1 MINDSPHQRQ
11 VIDTLGFPTSY
22 YVAGDPKQPTMV
34 LLHGMSASADSYR
47 EIMEIL
53 APEFYMLAPD
63 IPGFGYSGDIE
74 PYTVPHLVKWL
85 SAFFEAVA
93 ADDAILVGHSFGGA
107 LNVSF
112 ALEQPQR
119 VKCLILLAPSILRP
133 GKFPE
138 WLRNLGKLDLAQK
151 VLELGVSA
159 SQLMPERQNR
169 AAFYRPEHFGEELWQ
184 RRAKDYRR
192 SRASA
197 AVLRAS
203 ALHDM
208 RGDLKHVTQPTCIVW
223 GENDPVLD
231 PADAV
236 RLDTFMP
243 QSNTN
248 LYILPECGHLPHIEQ
263 QERVVAII
271 RECISAGKA

>member
-1 MINDSPHQRQ
+1 MVSNSPHPRK
-11 VIDTLGFPTSY
+11 VVDTVGFPTSY
-22 YVAGDPKQPTMV
+22 FVAGDPERPTMV

-53 APEFYMLAPD
+53 ASEYYLLAPD

-74 PYTVPHLVKWL
+74 PYTVPNLVEWL
-85 SAFFEAVA
+85 GAFFDAVSLEE
-93 ADDAILVGHSFGGA
+93 AILVGHSFGGA

-112 ALEQPQR
+112 ALERPER
-119 VKCLILLAPSILRP
+119 VNCLILLAPSILRP
-133 GKFPE
+133 GKFPN

-151 VLELGVSA
+151 VLQLGVNA
-159 SQLMPERQNR
+159 SQLMLERQNK
-169 AAFYRPEHFGEELWQ
+169 AAFYRPEQFGEELWQ
-184 RRAKDYRR
+184 RRAQDYRM

-203 ALHDM
+203 ALHDI
-208 RGDLKHVTQPTCIVW
+208 RADLQHVTQPTCIIW

-236 RLDTFMP
+236 QLDTFMP
-243 QSNTN
+243 QSNTI
-248 LYILPECGHLPHIEQ
+248 LYMLSECGHLPHIEQ

-271 RECISAGKA
+271 RECIGVEEV